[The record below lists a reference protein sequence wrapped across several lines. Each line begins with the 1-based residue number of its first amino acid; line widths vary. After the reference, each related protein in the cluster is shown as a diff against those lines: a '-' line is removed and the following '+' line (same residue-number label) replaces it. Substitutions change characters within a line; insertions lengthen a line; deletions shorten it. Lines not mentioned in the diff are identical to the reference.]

1 MSSTFMNLRQKAE
14 QAMRNLPQDSPFR
27 LRRENMMHDGARH
40 DWEANHHTLG
50 HQYDQ
55 DPEPVRDGELDR
67 LASEPPAVPSKD
79 VPRPSKPAQ
88 KGPLWGQRY
97 AKQAPATG
105 ISHNS
110 ANAKLSTWADVG
122 REDDDPSGGVSK
134 ADKAKADAE
143 KQIKEQAEGV
153 NSKRDTAEDTEKD
166 TSVQDSKA
174 KEATPPEQTKDSK
187 TTEDH
192 AEGKASGAKE
202 EGTEAKAAK
211 EASDKK
217 AKVPETK
224 AADGK
229 KAKGGISK
237 AAKTGNG
244 KENEAKSTFKEDAKT
259 DDKVESKE
267 TDADTKP
274 ETTKSTDTSAKTPV
288 SSAAAPADQAP
299 SALDADDDEEYVHN
313 PFNDED

>member
-1 MSSTFMNLRQKAE
+1 MNLRQKAE

-27 LRRENMMHDGARH
+27 LRRENMMHDGARR

-50 HQYDQ
+50 HEYDQ

-97 AKQAPATG
+97 AKQAPATAV
-105 ISHNS
+105 SHS
-110 ANAKLSTWADVG
+110 AANAKLSTWADVG
-122 REDDDPSGGVSK
+122 REDDDPSDGVSK

-153 NSKRDTAEDTEKD
+153 NNKRDMAEDTEKD
-166 TSVQDSKA
+166 TSVQDSKT
-174 KEATPPEQTKDSK
+174 KEAAPSEPAKDSK

-192 AEGKASGAKE
+192 VEANAGGAKE
-202 EGTEAKAAK
+202 EGAEANAAK
-211 EASDKK
+211 EADGEKAKAPETKASSDKK
-217 AKVPETK
+217 AK
-224 AADGK
+224 AGSA
-229 KAKGGISK
+229 K
-237 AAKTGNG
+237 AAKDGNG
-244 KENEAKSTFKEDAKT
+244 KASEAQSTSKEDAKA
-259 DDKVESKE
+259 DDKVKTKE
-267 TDADTKP
+267 TDADAKP
-274 ETTKSTDTSAKTPV
+274 DATKSTDTGAKTPA

-313 PFNDED
+313 PFDDED

>member
-1 MSSTFMNLRQKAE
+1 MNLRQKAE

-27 LRRENMMHDGARH
+27 LRRENMMHDGARR

-50 HQYDQ
+50 HEYDQ

-97 AKQAPATG
+97 AKQAPATAV
-105 ISHNS
+105 SRS
-110 ANAKLSTWADVG
+110 AANAKLSTWADVG
-122 REDDDPSGGVSK
+122 REDDDPSDGVSK

-153 NSKRDTAEDTEKD
+153 NNMRNTAEDTDKD
-166 TSVQDSKA
+166 ASVQDSKTKEDAPSEQA
-174 KEATPPEQTKDSK
+174 KDGK

-192 AEGKASGAKE
+192 AEANAGGAKE
-202 EGTEAKAAK
+202 EGAEANAAK
-211 EASDKK
+211 EADGEKD
-217 AKVPETK
+217 KVPETK
-224 AADGK
+224 APSDK
-229 KAKGGISK
+229 KAKAGNAK
-237 AAKTGNG
+237 AAKTGEG
-244 KENEAKSTFKEDAKT
+244 KASKAKSTSKVDAKA
-259 DDKVESKE
+259 DDKVKTKE
-267 TDADTKP
+267 TEADAKP
-274 ETTKSTDTSAKTPV
+274 DTTKNTDTSAETPA
-288 SSAAAPADQAP
+288 SSAAASADQVP

-313 PFNDED
+313 PFDDED